1 MDKRLITLLMFVGGA
16 VGGYVPA
23 LWGDDGFTMSA
34 VDVALA
40 IPAPQTNGSS
50 LAGWSLSS
58 VGTSGMAFFVNN
70 ATLQDIIFY
79 GFVIG
84 TPA

>member
-1 MDKRLITLLMFVGGA
+1 
-16 VGGYVPA
+16 
-23 LWGDDGFTMSA
+23 MS
-34 VDVALA
+34 DSRS
-40 IPAPQTNGSS
+40 PAPQTNGSS

-58 VGTSGMAFFVNN
+58 VGTPGMAFFVNN

-84 TPA
+84 TP

>member
-34 VDVALA
+34 VLFSGIGAMLGVW
-40 IPAPQTNGSS
+40 I
-50 LAGWSLSS
+50 GWRI
-58 VGTSGMAFFVNN
+58 TR
-70 ATLQDIIFY
+70 
-79 GFVIG
+79 
-84 TPA
+84 